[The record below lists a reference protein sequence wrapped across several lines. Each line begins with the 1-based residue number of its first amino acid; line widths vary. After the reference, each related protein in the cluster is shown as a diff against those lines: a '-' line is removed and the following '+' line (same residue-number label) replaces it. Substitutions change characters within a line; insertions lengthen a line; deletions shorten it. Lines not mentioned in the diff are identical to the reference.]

1 MYTNLQECLNFVF
14 SIRTSNYKRTPLEL
28 IEDLLNDLGNPHH
41 TFNTIHFAGSN
52 GKGSTL
58 NAVDHILK
66 DANLEVGV
74 FTSPHIHKVNE
85 RIRINDRLI
94 PDDKLLEYLNQVLE
108 LVETKYDGKYP
119 TFFGIITVVAYMYFA
134 EQQVDVALIETGIGG
149 LRDSTNVI
157 TPLVSVIT
165 TVSYDHTDVLG
176 ETIQEIASEK
186 AGIIKQGVP
195 VVSSVKNPEAQQV
208 IRDTAAEKNAPLQ
221 QLEEHMKVSNV
232 RLENGYQLLDLEIG
246 EERLEGIEL
255 SMFGNHQA
263 ENAGVAVTAV
273 KALAPKFEI
282 SNEAIYSGLKKAK
295 WAGRF
300 EKFGDHI
307 VIDGAHNPEGMTM
320 LLQTL
325 TNVYPEY
332 NYHFLYAA
340 LEEKDNASS
349 VAMVD
354 QVASTLTFTSFHH
367 AGATP
372 KDKLMDSSSHTE
384 KNAADDWKK
393 TITDF
398 NSNHAENDVLIVTG
412 SLYFMS
418 EVRQF
423 LLEIQDELK

>member
-1 MYTNLQECLNFVF
+1 M
-14 SIRTSNYKRTPLEL
+14 
-28 IEDLLNDLGNPHH
+28 IEDILQDLGNPHH
-41 TFNTIHFAGSN
+41 TFKTIHFAGSN

-58 NAVDHILK
+58 NAVDSILK
-66 DANLEVGV
+66 DANLQVGV
-74 FTSPHIHKVNE
+74 FTSPHIHRVNE
-85 RIRINDRLI
+85 RIRINEVQI
-94 PDDKLLEYLNQVLE
+94 PDDKLLDYLNQVLE
-108 LVETKYDGKYP
+108 IVENKYDGKYP
-119 TFFGIITVVAYMYFA
+119 TFFGIITIVAYLHFA

-176 ETIQEIASEK
+176 DTIQEIASEK
-186 AGIIKQGVP
+186 AGIIKPGVP

-208 IRDTAAEKNAPLQ
+208 IRDTATEKNAPLQ
-221 QLEEHMKVSNV
+221 QLEDDMKVSNV
-232 RLENGYQLLDLEIG
+232 RLENGYQLFDLEIG
-246 EERLEGIEL
+246 EDRLEDIAL
-255 SMFGNHQA
+255 SMFGIHQA
-263 ENAGVAVTAV
+263 ENAGLAITAIR
-273 KALAPKFEI
+273 ALEPTFTI
-282 SNEAIYSGLKKAK
+282 SNDAIYSGLKKAK

-325 TNVYPEY
+325 TNVYPEF

-354 QVASTLTFTSFHH
+354 QVASTITFTSFHH

-372 KDKLMDSSSHTE
+372 KDKLVEYSSHTE
-384 KNAADDWKK
+384 KTAVDNWKK
-393 TITDF
+393 VIEDF
-398 NSNHAENDVLIVTG
+398 ETNHSATDVLVITG

-418 EVRQF
+418 EVREF
-423 LLEIQDELK
+423 LLTKKF

>member
-1 MYTNLQECLNFVF
+1 MYTNLQECLDFVF
-14 SIRTSNYKRTPLEL
+14 SIRTSTYKRTPLEM
-28 IEDLLNDLGNPHH
+28 IEDILNDLGNPHH
-41 TFNTIHFAGSN
+41 TFKTIHFAGSN

-58 NAVDHILK
+58 NAVDSILK
-66 DANLEVGV
+66 EADLQVGV
-74 FTSPHIHKVNE
+74 FTSPHIHRVNE
-85 RIRINDRLI
+85 RIRINEEQI
-94 PDDKLLEYLNQVLE
+94 PDDKLLDYLNQVLSI
-108 LVETKYDGKYP
+108 VETKYDGKYP
-119 TFFGIITVVAYMYFA
+119 TFFGIITIVAYMHFA

-157 TPLVSVIT
+157 TPLISVIT

-186 AGIIKQGVP
+186 AGIIKPGVP
-195 VVSSVKNPEAQQV
+195 VVSSVKNPEAQVV
-208 IRDTAAEKNAPLQ
+208 IRETAAEKNAPLQ

-232 RLENGYQLLDLEIG
+232 RLEDGYQVFDLEIG
-246 EERLEGIEL
+246 EARLDNIAL
-255 SMFGNHQA
+255 SMFGIHQA
-263 ENAGVAVTAV
+263 ENAGLAVTAV
-273 KALAPKFEI
+273 KTIADTFNV
-282 SNEAIYSGLKKAK
+282 SDEAIYAGLKKAK

-325 TNVYPEY
+325 TAVYPEY
-332 NYHFLYAA
+332 KYHFLYAA

-354 QVASTLTFTSFHH
+354 QVATDITFTSFHH

-372 KDKLMDSSSHTE
+372 KEKLMDYSSHTE
-384 KNAADDWKK
+384 KSAVDDWKK
-393 TITDF
+393 VITDF
-398 NSNHAENDVLIVTG
+398 QSSHGETDVLVITG

-418 EVRQF
+418 EVREY
-423 LLEIQDELK
+423 LVTLTL

>member
-1 MYTNLQECLNFVF
+1 MYTNLQECLDFVF
-14 SIRTSNYKRTPLEL
+14 SIRTSTYKRTPLEM
-28 IEDLLNDLGNPHH
+28 IEDILNDLGNPHH
-41 TFNTIHFAGSN
+41 TFKTIHFAGSN

-58 NAVDHILK
+58 NAVDSILK
-66 DANLEVGV
+66 EADLQVGV
-74 FTSPHIHKVNE
+74 FTSPHIHRVNE
-85 RIRINDRLI
+85 RIRINEVQI
-94 PDDKLLEYLNQVLE
+94 PDDKLLDYLNQVLSI
-108 LVETKYDGKYP
+108 VETKYDGKYP
-119 TFFGIITVVAYMYFA
+119 TFFGIITIVAYMHFA

-157 TPLVSVIT
+157 TPLISVIT

-186 AGIIKQGVP
+186 AGIIKPGVP
-195 VVSSVKNPEAQQV
+195 VVSSVKNPEAQVV
-208 IRDTAAEKNAPLQ
+208 IRETAAEKNAPLQ

-232 RLENGYQLLDLEIG
+232 RLENGYQVFDLEIG
-246 EERLEGIEL
+246 EARLENIAL
-255 SMFGNHQA
+255 FMFGIHQA
-263 ENAGVAVTAV
+263 ENAGLAVTAV
-273 KALAPKFEI
+273 KTIADTFNV
-282 SNEAIYSGLKKAK
+282 SDEAIYAGLKKAK

-325 TNVYPEY
+325 TAVYPEY
-332 NYHFLYAA
+332 KYHFLYAA

-354 QVASTLTFTSFHH
+354 QVATDITFTSFHH

-372 KDKLMDSSSHTE
+372 KEKLMDYSSHTE
-384 KNAADDWKK
+384 KSAVDDWKK
-393 TITDF
+393 VITDF
-398 NSNHAENDVLIVTG
+398 QSSHGETDVLVITG

-418 EVRQF
+418 EVREY
-423 LLEIQDELK
+423 LVTLTL

>member
-1 MYTNLQECLNFVF
+1 MYTNLQECLEFVF
-14 SIRTSNYKRTPLEL
+14 SIRTSTYKRTPLEM
-28 IEDLLNDLGNPHH
+28 IEDILNDLGNPHH
-41 TFNTIHFAGSN
+41 TFKTIHFAGSN

-58 NAVDHILK
+58 NAVDSILK
-66 DANLEVGV
+66 EADLQVGV
-74 FTSPHIHKVNE
+74 FTSPHIHRVNE
-85 RIRINDRLI
+85 RIRINEVQI
-94 PDDKLLEYLNQVLE
+94 PDDKLLDYLNQVLSI
-108 LVETKYDGKYP
+108 VETKYDGKYP
-119 TFFGIITVVAYMYFA
+119 TFFGIITIVAYMHFA

-157 TPLVSVIT
+157 TPLISVIT

-186 AGIIKQGVP
+186 AGIIKPGVP
-195 VVSSVKNPEAQQV
+195 VVSSVKNPEAQVV
-208 IRDTAAEKNAPLQ
+208 IRETAAEKKAPLQ

-232 RLENGYQLLDLEIG
+232 RLEDGYQVFDLEIG
-246 EERLEGIEL
+246 EARLENIAL
-255 SMFGNHQA
+255 SMFGIHQA
-263 ENAGVAVTAV
+263 ENAGLAVTAV
-273 KALAPKFEI
+273 KTIADSFNV
-282 SNEAIYSGLKKAK
+282 SDEAIYAGLKKAK

-325 TNVYPEY
+325 TAVYPEY
-332 NYHFLYAA
+332 KYHFLYAA

-354 QVASTLTFTSFHH
+354 QVATDITFTSFHH

-372 KDKLMDSSSHTE
+372 KEKLMDYSSHTE
-384 KNAADDWKK
+384 KSAVDDWKK
-393 TITDF
+393 VITDF
-398 NSNHAENDVLIVTG
+398 NSSHGETDVLVITG

-418 EVRQF
+418 EVREY
-423 LLEIQDELK
+423 LLTLTL

>member
-1 MYTNLQECLNFVF
+1 MYTNLQECLDFVF
-14 SIRTSNYKRTPLEL
+14 SIRSSTYKRTPLEM
-28 IEDLLNDLGNPHH
+28 IEDILQDLGNPHH
-41 TFNTIHFAGSN
+41 TFKTIHFAGSN

-58 NAVDHILK
+58 NAVDSILK
-66 DANLEVGV
+66 DANLQVGV
-74 FTSPHIHKVNE
+74 FTSPHIHHVNE
-85 RIRINDRLI
+85 RIRINEVQI
-94 PDDKLLEYLNQVLE
+94 PDDKLLDYLNQVLE
-108 LVETKYDGKYP
+108 IVENKYDGKYP
-119 TFFGIITVVAYMYFA
+119 TFFGIITIVAYLHFA

-176 ETIQEIASEK
+176 DTIQEIASEK
-186 AGIIKQGVP
+186 AGIIKPGVP

-208 IRDTAAEKNAPLQ
+208 IRDTATEKNAPLQ
-221 QLEEHMKVSNV
+221 QLEDDMKVSNV
-232 RLENGYQLLDLEIG
+232 RLENGYQLFDLEIG
-246 EERLEGIEL
+246 EDRLEDIAL
-255 SMFGNHQA
+255 SMFGIHQA
-263 ENAGVAVTAV
+263 ENAGLAITAIR
-273 KALAPKFEI
+273 ALEPTFTI
-282 SNEAIYSGLKKAK
+282 SNDAIYSGLKKAK

-325 TNVYPEY
+325 TNVYPEF

-354 QVASTLTFTSFHH
+354 QVASTITFTSFHH

-372 KDKLMDSSSHTE
+372 KDKLVEYSSHTE
-384 KNAADDWKK
+384 KTAVDNWKK
-393 TITDF
+393 VIEDF
-398 NSNHAENDVLIVTG
+398 ETNHSATDVLVITG

-418 EVRQF
+418 EVREF
-423 LLEIQDELK
+423 LLTKKF

>member
-1 MYTNLQECLNFVF
+1 MYTNLQECLDFVF
-14 SIRTSNYKRTPLEL
+14 SIRSSTYKRTPLEM
-28 IEDLLNDLGNPHH
+28 IEDILQDLGNPHH
-41 TFNTIHFAGSN
+41 TFKTIHFAGSN

-58 NAVDHILK
+58 NAVDSILK
-66 DANLEVGV
+66 DANLQVGV
-74 FTSPHIHKVNE
+74 FTSPHIHRVNE
-85 RIRINDRLI
+85 RIRINEVQI
-94 PDDKLLEYLNQVLE
+94 PDDKLLDYLNQVLE
-108 LVETKYDGKYP
+108 IVENKYDGKYP
-119 TFFGIITVVAYMYFA
+119 TFFGIITIVAYLHFA

-176 ETIQEIASEK
+176 DTIQEIASEK
-186 AGIIKQGVP
+186 AGIIKPGVP

-208 IRDTAAEKNAPLQ
+208 IRDTATEKNAPLQ
-221 QLEEHMKVSNV
+221 QLEDDMKVSNV
-232 RLENGYQLLDLEIG
+232 RLENGYQLFDLEIG
-246 EERLEGIEL
+246 EDRLEDIAL
-255 SMFGNHQA
+255 SMFGIHQA
-263 ENAGVAVTAV
+263 ENAGLAITAIR
-273 KALAPKFEI
+273 ALEPTFTI
-282 SNEAIYSGLKKAK
+282 SNDAIYSGLKKAK

-325 TNVYPEY
+325 TNVYPEF

-354 QVASTLTFTSFHH
+354 QVASTITFTSFHH

-372 KDKLMDSSSHTE
+372 KDKLVEYSSHTE
-384 KNAADDWKK
+384 KTALDDWKK
-393 TITDF
+393 VLDQFETDH
-398 NSNHAENDVLIVTG
+398 SATDVLVITG

-418 EVRQF
+418 EVREF
-423 LLEIQDELK
+423 LLTKKF

>member
-1 MYTNLQECLNFVF
+1 MYTNLQECLDFVF
-14 SIRTSNYKRTPLEL
+14 SIRTSTYKRTPLEM
-28 IEDLLNDLGNPHH
+28 IEDILNDLGNPHH
-41 TFNTIHFAGSN
+41 TFKTIHFAGSN

-58 NAVDHILK
+58 NAVDSILK
-66 DANLEVGV
+66 EADLQVGV
-74 FTSPHIHKVNE
+74 FTSPHIHRVNE
-85 RIRINDRLI
+85 RIRINEVQI
-94 PDDKLLEYLNQVLE
+94 PDDKLLDYLNQVLSI
-108 LVETKYDGKYP
+108 VETKYDGKYP
-119 TFFGIITVVAYMYFA
+119 TFFGIITIVAYMHFA

-157 TPLVSVIT
+157 TPLISVIT

-186 AGIIKQGVP
+186 AGIIKPGVP
-195 VVSSVKNPEAQQV
+195 VVSSVKNPEAQVV
-208 IRDTAAEKNAPLQ
+208 IRETAAEKNAPLQ

-232 RLENGYQLLDLEIG
+232 RLEDGYQVFDLEIG
-246 EERLEGIEL
+246 EARLENIAL
-255 SMFGNHQA
+255 SMFGIHQA
-263 ENAGVAVTAV
+263 ENAGLAVTAV
-273 KALAPKFEI
+273 KTIADSFNV
-282 SNEAIYSGLKKAK
+282 SDEAIYAGLKKAK

-325 TNVYPEY
+325 TAVYPEY
-332 NYHFLYAA
+332 KYHFLYAA

-354 QVASTLTFTSFHH
+354 QVATDITFTSFHH

-372 KDKLMDSSSHTE
+372 KEKLMDYSSHTE
-384 KNAADDWKK
+384 KSAVDDWKK
-393 TITDF
+393 VITDF
-398 NSNHAENDVLIVTG
+398 QSSHGETDVLVITG

-418 EVRQF
+418 EVREY
-423 LLEIQDELK
+423 LVTLNL

>member
-1 MYTNLQECLNFVF
+1 MYTNLQECLEFVF
-14 SIRTSNYKRTPLEL
+14 SIRTSTYKRTPLEM
-28 IEDLLNDLGNPHH
+28 IEDILNDLGNPHH
-41 TFNTIHFAGSN
+41 TFKTIHFAGSN

-58 NAVDHILK
+58 NAVDSILK
-66 DANLEVGV
+66 EAELQVGV
-74 FTSPHIHKVNE
+74 FTSPHIHRVNE
-85 RIRINDRLI
+85 RIRINEVQI
-94 PDDKLLEYLNQVLE
+94 PDDKLLVYLNQVLSI
-108 LVETKYDGKYP
+108 VETKYDGKYP
-119 TFFGIITVVAYMYFA
+119 TFFGIITIVAYMHFA

-157 TPLVSVIT
+157 TPLISVIT

-186 AGIIKQGVP
+186 AGIIKPGVP
-195 VVSSVKNPEAQQV
+195 VVSSVKNPEAQVV
-208 IRDTAAEKNAPLQ
+208 IRETAAEKNAPLQ

-232 RLENGYQLLDLEIG
+232 RLEDGYQVFDLEIG
-246 EERLEGIEL
+246 ESRLENIAL
-255 SMFGNHQA
+255 SMFGIHQA
-263 ENAGVAVTAV
+263 ENAGLAVTAV
-273 KALAPKFEI
+273 KTIADSFNV
-282 SNEAIYSGLKKAK
+282 SDEAIYAGLKKAK

-325 TNVYPEY
+325 TAVYPEY
-332 NYHFLYAA
+332 KYHFLYAA

-354 QVASTLTFTSFHH
+354 QVATDITFTSFHH

-372 KDKLMDSSSHTE
+372 KEKLMDYSSHTE
-384 KNAADDWKK
+384 KSAVDDWKK
-393 TITDF
+393 VITDF
-398 NSNHAENDVLIVTG
+398 NSSHGETDVLVITG

-418 EVRQF
+418 EVREY
-423 LLEIQDELK
+423 LLTLTL

>member
-1 MYTNLQECLNFVF
+1 MYTNLQECLDFVF
-14 SIRTSNYKRTPLEL
+14 SIRTSTYKRTPLEM
-28 IEDLLNDLGNPHH
+28 IEDILNDLGNPHH
-41 TFNTIHFAGSN
+41 TFKTIHFAGSN

-58 NAVDHILK
+58 NAVDSILK
-66 DANLEVGV
+66 EADLQVGV
-74 FTSPHIHKVNE
+74 FTSPHIHRVNE
-85 RIRINDRLI
+85 RIRINEVQI
-94 PDDKLLEYLNQVLE
+94 PDDKLLDYLNQVLSI
-108 LVETKYDGKYP
+108 VETKYDGKYP
-119 TFFGIITVVAYMYFA
+119 TFFGIITIVAYMHFA

-157 TPLVSVIT
+157 TPLISVIT

-186 AGIIKQGVP
+186 AGIIKPGVP
-195 VVSSVKNPEAQQV
+195 VVSSVKNPEAQVV
-208 IRDTAAEKNAPLQ
+208 IRETAAEKNAPLQ

-232 RLENGYQLLDLEIG
+232 RLEDGYQVFDLEIG
-246 EERLEGIEL
+246 EARLENIAL
-255 SMFGNHQA
+255 SMFGIHKA
-263 ENAGVAVTAV
+263 ENAGLAVAAV
-273 KALAPKFEI
+273 ITIADTFNV
-282 SNEAIYSGLKKAK
+282 SDEAIYAGLKKAK

-325 TNVYPEY
+325 TSVYPEY
-332 NYHFLYAA
+332 KYHFLYAA

-354 QVASTLTFTSFHH
+354 QVATDITFTSFHH

-372 KDKLMDSSSHTE
+372 KEKLMDYSSHTE
-384 KNAADDWKK
+384 KSAVDDWKK
-393 TITDF
+393 VITDF
-398 NSNHAENDVLIVTG
+398 QSSHGETDVLVITG

-418 EVRQF
+418 EVREY
-423 LLEIQDELK
+423 LLTLTL

>member
-1 MYTNLQECLNFVF
+1 MYTNLQECLDFVF
-14 SIRTSNYKRTPLEL
+14 SIRTSTYKRTPLEM
-28 IEDLLNDLGNPHH
+28 IEDILNDLGNPHH
-41 TFNTIHFAGSN
+41 TFKTIHFAGSN

-58 NAVDHILK
+58 NAVDSILK
-66 DANLEVGV
+66 EADLQVGV
-74 FTSPHIHKVNE
+74 FTSPHIHRVNE
-85 RIRINDRLI
+85 RIRINEVQI
-94 PDDKLLEYLNQVLE
+94 PDDKLLDYLNQVLSI
-108 LVETKYDGKYP
+108 VETKYDGKYP
-119 TFFGIITVVAYMYFA
+119 TFFGIITIVAYMHFA

-157 TPLVSVIT
+157 TPLISVIT

-186 AGIIKQGVP
+186 AGIIKPGAP
-195 VVSSVKNPEAQQV
+195 VVSSVKNPEAQVV
-208 IRDTAAEKNAPLQ
+208 IRETAAEKNAPLQ

-232 RLENGYQLLDLEIG
+232 RLEDGYQVFDLEIG
-246 EERLEGIEL
+246 EARLENIAL
-255 SMFGNHQA
+255 SMFGIHQA
-263 ENAGVAVTAV
+263 ENAGLAVAAV
-273 KALAPKFEI
+273 KTIADSFNV
-282 SNEAIYSGLKKAK
+282 SDEAIYEGLKKAK

-325 TNVYPEY
+325 TTVYPEY
-332 NYHFLYAA
+332 DYHFLYAA

-354 QVASTLTFTSFHH
+354 QVATDITFTSFHH

-372 KDKLMDSSSHTE
+372 KEKLMDYSSHTE
-384 KNAADDWKK
+384 KSAVDDWKK
-393 TITDF
+393 FITDF
-398 NSNHAENDVLIVTG
+398 QSSHGETDVLVITG

-418 EVRQF
+418 EVREY
-423 LLEIQDELK
+423 LLTLTL